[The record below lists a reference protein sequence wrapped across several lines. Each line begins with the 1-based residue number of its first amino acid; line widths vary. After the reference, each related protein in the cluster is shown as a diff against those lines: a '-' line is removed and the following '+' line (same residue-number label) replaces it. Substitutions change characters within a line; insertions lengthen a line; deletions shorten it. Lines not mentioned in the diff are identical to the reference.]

1 MDALNFRLLKRGT
14 NIDSNYRLLGAPAE
28 LTIKTYEP
36 WVIPDGDGWEI
47 VGMGATP
54 MVETVEER
62 MAKREV
68 RMRLGRKQRSARVVR
83 PKESIQ
89 LINMN
94 PVAVP
99 EVVAVRLRGGTECEE
114 KIAALEAQ
122 IKALTTELRK
132 PFEAKRRVEVGAKA
146 FAELFNEKGRTRL

>member
-1 MDALNFRLLKRGT
+1 MNETMNFRVLKRGT
-14 NIDSNYRLLGAPAE
+14 DEESNYRLLGAPAE

-36 WVIPDGDGWEI
+36 YVRPDGDGYEI
-47 VGMGATP
+47 VGMCATP
-54 MVETVEER
+54 TIETVEER

-89 LINMN
+89 LVNMT
-94 PVAVP
+94 PAAVP
-99 EVVAVRLRGGTECEE
+99 EVVAVRLRGGTEREE

-122 IKALTTELRK
+122 IKALTAEMRK

-146 FAELFNEKGRTRL
+146 FAELFNEKGHTR